1 MTASWQRA
9 PNGQPTTN
17 ALNRLVNESPTVVIT
32 LKVKLVWGSQ
42 GNHEGND
49 VPATGQSRTKP
60 RREVRS
66 SLLPTVTSQVAG
78 CNVYVHFPSQ
88 TEMALR
94 WSYFQNF
101 FSKFCEP
108 RLKIFLTILVPG
120 TKIEKRHL
128 RICGSGLLEIRER
141 KDVIVNDSRKPHQR
155 NCQSSFW
162 DAHRTTFSIRFM
174 FTTNKQHKSPKFV
187 SIANA
192 RFFTF
197 SEDCANWS
205 LFKHRSC
212 VHKTGNK

>member
-1 MTASWQRA
+1 MPLFGVSLVIRRHQKPCQTGRARMRRGTAAKFVSFMVSRSAVRVCPSLFFLSGTFRDQK
-9 PNGQPTTN
+9 
-17 ALNRLVNESPTVVIT
+17 SSKIC
-32 LKVKLVWGSQ
+32 KKGS
-42 GNHEGND
+42 
-49 VPATGQSRTKP
+49 KI
-60 RREVRS
+60 
-66 SLLPTVTSQVAG
+66 
-78 CNVYVHFPSQ
+78 
-88 TEMALR
+88 
-94 WSYFQNF
+94 YFQNF